1 MTFKEFSKALR
12 EDPRAMEL
20 LNRCSPDCKPL
31 TAEETDELVRRSHE
45 AGRRAEK
52 QAGRE

>member
-31 TAEETDELVRRSHE
+31 NEKETEELVQRSWE
-45 AGRRAEK
+45 ACARAER
-52 QAGRE
+52 QAERE